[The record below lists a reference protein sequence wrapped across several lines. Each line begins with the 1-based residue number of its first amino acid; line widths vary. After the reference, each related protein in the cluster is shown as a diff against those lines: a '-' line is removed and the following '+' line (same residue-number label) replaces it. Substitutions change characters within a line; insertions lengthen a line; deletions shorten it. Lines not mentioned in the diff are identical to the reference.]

1 LVIYLYDQH
10 NRIWKKWP
18 LVPTYIEIAYDP
30 AQEQV
35 VVKFFGFPNANF
47 MEKYTE
53 GLDVDCTSALSL
65 ATSMR
70 MFLLDC
76 AVTHG
81 VLDEV
86 EEQEN
91 SDDGMSDAGHDD
103 DGMSEA
109 REFMNSSP
117 STPNTNRTTN
127 SPSSTRATPP
137 SQGRP
142 RSTPVLPLEPRASK
156 YVVSIVSLSRL
167 L

>member
-1 LVIYLYDQH
+1 
-10 NRIWKKWP
+10 
-18 LVPTYIEIAYDP
+18 
-30 AQEQV
+30 
-35 VVKFFGFPNANF
+35 
-47 MEKYTE
+47 
-53 GLDVDCTSALSL
+53 
-65 ATSMR
+65 
-70 MFLLDC
+70 
-76 AVTHG
+76 VTHG

-103 DGMSEA
+103 DGMSEI
-109 REFMNSSP
+109 REFMQE
-117 STPNTNRTTN
+117 TPTTPISNRAAA

-142 RSTPVLPLEPRASK
+142 RSTPVLPLEPPASK